1 MIRTTLLSA
10 AAFSLALAAP
20 AYAQMSGPADMDQ
33 VREKL
38 GEANIED
45 RRDFGGKLL
54 RATTEDG
61 ATVFMLV
68 SPRDLTTEDE
78 ISLSSDEL
86 RERFEDA
93 GFTAIQVIEEAE
105 FAVGDLDGD
114 YSVIVMRGDD
124 VRDPMA
130 TGTIPPPTP
139 GMDTAP
145 GTTPGAPGAAPG
157 AAPGGTPGAAPP
169 PGGTLDTPTPGAPPR
184 AQ

>member
-1 MIRTTLLSA
+1 MIRTSLLSA
-10 AAFSLALAAP
+10 AAFSLAFAAP
-20 AYAQMSGPADMDQ
+20 AYAQMAGPADMEQ
-33 VREKL
+33 VRERL
-38 GEANIED
+38 ADAEIEE

-78 ISLSSDEL
+78 IALTSDEL
-86 RERFEDA
+86 RERFEEA
-93 GFTAIQVIEEAE
+93 GFSAIQVIEEAE
-105 FAVGDLDGD
+105 FVVGDLDGD
-114 YSVIVMRGDD
+114 YSVIVMRGNDL
-124 VRDPMA
+124 RDPIA

-139 GMDTAP
+139 GADPAPGTAP
-145 GTTPGAPGAAPG
+145 GMPGAAPG
-157 AAPGGTPGAAPP
+157 ATPP

>member
-1 MIRTTLLSA
+1 MKMIRTTLLSA

-20 AYAQMSGPADMDQ
+20 AYAQMAGPADMEQ

-38 GEANIED
+38 GEANIEE
-45 RRDFGGKLL
+45 RRDFGGKLV

-61 ATVFMLV
+61 ASVFMLV

-78 ISLSSDEL
+78 IALSADEI

-93 GFTAIQVIEEAE
+93 GFTAVQIIEEAE
-105 FAVGDLDGD
+105 FVVGDLDD
-114 YSVIVMRGDD
+114 NYSVIVMRGDD

-130 TGTIPPPTP
+130 TGTVPPPTP

-145 GTTPGAPGAAPG
+145 GAAPGAPDTAPGAAPG
-157 AAPGGTPGAAPP
+157 ATPP

-184 AQ
+184 VQ